1 MSSTLST
8 IRAGCH
14 AAEETTETPCKVDWI
29 AGAELEANDV
39 GTSGHLREDKRPNVI
54 LQSPTFH

>member
-1 MSSTLST
+1 MVINMSSTLST

-39 GTSGHLREDKRPNVI
+39 GTSGHL
-54 LQSPTFH
+54 